1 MPLARAAA
9 SAKQPAVVRAQAVMP
24 STAAP
29 REVRLAGSAFLAP
42 GAIGLTRRS
51 VAPVASRSSRMV
63 VKAEAA
69 SAAAVEAAEPAKKDM
84 TQTLKV
90 SLYIFGW
97 YFLNAIFGEF
107 HLVCSYRW
115 SRIVGRRS
123 SQALGNRP
131 PRPRSRATLAPT
143 RSVTDPSDE
152 KSYSLLLTMI
162 FPPHPRN
169 RTAIMNKKTLAVF
182 PYPWILSWIQIAV
195 GAVFMLIMWKLRIFK
210 PPEGGF
216 TKDMFKALIP
226 TSFYHMVAHVS
237 ACASYKFGS
246 VSFMQVVKA
255 GEPAIAVLLLS
266 MFFGRKYSWR
276 VWLTLIPIVGGVAV
290 GSTTEIN
297 FSMAAFLCAMTSNVT
312 SALRAATSKDLQA
325 DTGLKGI
332 NLYGGIAIVSGIMLL
347 PLSLLVEG
355 SQMGAAF
362 AAAPALMTAKGTLL
376 FGIWN
381 AGFMAYLIIG
391 SMFYHL
397 YNQTAYQ
404 ALGELTP
411 LSHSVA
417 NTVKRVVIILAS
429 VAVFKNPI
437 TPLGQVSAAVAILGT
452 FVYSVVVQQDKEKAA
467 KAAAA
472 AKAD

>member
-1 MPLARAAA
+1 MATIVAGLTGTSATARVARSTRTFRGRSHRRPTAAGLHARRDDEKAHLATVGPVVPTLVSPTVHNARSHAPRRSAVITHAAA
-9 SAKQPAVVRAQAVMP
+9 EGVHNEDTREDTMK
-24 STAAP
+24 TA
-29 REVRLAGSAFLAP
+29 RV
-42 GAIGLTRRS
+42 
-51 VAPVASRSSRMV
+51 SSF
-63 VKAEAA
+63 
-69 SAAAVEAAEPAKKDM
+69 
-84 TQTLKV
+84 
-90 SLYIFGW
+90 IFVW
-97 YFLNAIFGEF
+97 YFLNAIFAIINK
-107 HLVCSYRW
+107 R
-115 SRIVGRRS
+115 
-123 SQALGNRP
+123 
-131 PRPRSRATLAPT
+131 TL
-143 RSVTDPSDE
+143 S
-152 KSYSLLLTMI
+152 
-162 FPPHPRN
+162 
-169 RTAIMNKKTLAVF
+169 VF
-182 PYPWILSWIQIAV
+182 PYPWLLSWVQIAV
-195 GAVFMLIMWKLRIFK
+195 GAVFMLVMWKLRIFK

-255 GEPAIAVLLLS
+255 GEPAIAVVLLS
-266 MFFGRKYSWR
+266 LFFGRKYSWK
-276 VWLTLIPIVGGVAV
+276 VWLTLIPIVGGVAI

-362 AAAPALMTAKGTLL
+362 AAAPALMSAKGTLL

-437 TPLGQVSAAVAILGT
+437 TPVGQASAAVAILGT
-452 FVYSVVVQQDKEKAA
+452 FIYSIVSQKDKEEAAKLAA
-467 KAAAA
+467 KAE
-472 AKAD
+472 

>member
-1 MPLARAAA
+1 MIDKEAALGGLTASWTYDAVYNVLRDKAGPKLDDTRDGRMARGEEAENVPL
-9 SAKQPAVVRAQAVMP
+9 
-24 STAAP
+24 
-29 REVRLAGSAFLAP
+29 LHHAGRRWSP
-42 GAIGLTRRS
+42 GATS
-51 VAPVASRSSRMV
+51 
-63 VKAEAA
+63 
-69 SAAAVEAAEPAKKDM
+69 KD
-84 TQTLKV
+84 
-90 SLYIFGW
+90 
-97 YFLNAIFGEF
+97 
-107 HLVCSYRW
+107 
-115 SRIVGRRS
+115 
-123 SQALGNRP
+123 
-131 PRPRSRATLAPT
+131 
-143 RSVTDPSDE
+143 
-152 KSYSLLLTMI
+152 
-162 FPPHPRN
+162 
-169 RTAIMNKKTLAVF
+169 
-182 PYPWILSWIQIAV
+182 
-195 GAVFMLIMWKLRIFK
+195 
-210 PPEGGF
+210 
-216 TKDMFKALIP
+216 
-226 TSFYHMVAHVS
+226 
-237 ACASYKFGS
+237 
-246 VSFMQVVKA
+246 
-255 GEPAIAVLLLS
+255 LLS

-437 TPLGQVSAAVAILGT
+437 TPLGQVSAAIAILGT
-452 FVYSVVVQQDKEKAA
+452 FIYSVVVQQDKEKAA

>member
-1 MPLARAAA
+1 
-9 SAKQPAVVRAQAVMP
+9 
-24 STAAP
+24 
-29 REVRLAGSAFLAP
+29 
-42 GAIGLTRRS
+42 
-51 VAPVASRSSRMV
+51 
-63 VKAEAA
+63 
-69 SAAAVEAAEPAKKDM
+69 
-84 TQTLKV
+84 
-90 SLYIFGW
+90 
-97 YFLNAIFGEF
+97 
-107 HLVCSYRW
+107 
-115 SRIVGRRS
+115 
-123 SQALGNRP
+123 
-131 PRPRSRATLAPT
+131 
-143 RSVTDPSDE
+143 
-152 KSYSLLLTMI
+152 
-162 FPPHPRN
+162 
-169 RTAIMNKKTLAVF
+169 MNKKTLAVF

-195 GAVFMLIMWKLRIFK
+195 GAVFMLVMWKLRIFK

-255 GEPAIAVLLLS
+255 GEPAIAVVLLS
-266 MFFGRKYSWR
+266 LFFGRKYSWK
-276 VWLTLIPIVGGVAV
+276 VWLTLIPIVGGVAI

-362 AAAPALMTAKGTLL
+362 AAAPALMSAKGTLL

-437 TPLGQVSAAVAILGT
+437 TPVGQASAAVAILGT
-452 FVYSVVVQQDKEKAA
+452 FIYSIVSQQAKEEAAKLAA
-467 KAAAA
+467 KAE
-472 AKAD
+472 

>member
-1 MPLARAAA
+1 
-9 SAKQPAVVRAQAVMP
+9 
-24 STAAP
+24 
-29 REVRLAGSAFLAP
+29 
-42 GAIGLTRRS
+42 
-51 VAPVASRSSRMV
+51 
-63 VKAEAA
+63 
-69 SAAAVEAAEPAKKDM
+69 
-84 TQTLKV
+84 
-90 SLYIFGW
+90 
-97 YFLNAIFGEF
+97 
-107 HLVCSYRW
+107 
-115 SRIVGRRS
+115 
-123 SQALGNRP
+123 
-131 PRPRSRATLAPT
+131 
-143 RSVTDPSDE
+143 
-152 KSYSLLLTMI
+152 
-162 FPPHPRN
+162 
-169 RTAIMNKKTLAVF
+169 
-182 PYPWILSWIQIAV
+182 
-195 GAVFMLIMWKLRIFK
+195 
-210 PPEGGF
+210 
-216 TKDMFKALIP
+216 
-226 TSFYHMVAHVS
+226 
-237 ACASYKFGS
+237 
-246 VSFMQVVKA
+246 
-255 GEPAIAVLLLS
+255 
-266 MFFGRKYSWR
+266 
-276 VWLTLIPIVGGVAV
+276 VWLTLIPIVGGVAI

-362 AAAPALMTAKGTLL
+362 AAAPALMSAKGTLL

-437 TPLGQVSAAVAILGT
+437 TPVGQASAAVAILGT
-452 FVYSVVVQQDKEKAA
+452 FIYSIVSQKDKEEAAKLAA
-467 KAAAA
+467 KAE
-472 AKAD
+472 